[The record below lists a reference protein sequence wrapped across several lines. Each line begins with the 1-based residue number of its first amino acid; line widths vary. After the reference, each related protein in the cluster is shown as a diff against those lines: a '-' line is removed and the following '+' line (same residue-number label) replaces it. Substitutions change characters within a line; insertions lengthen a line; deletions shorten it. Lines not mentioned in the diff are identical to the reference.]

1 MQEQIVSK
9 NMEGGGKNIND
20 LSTPAPNSCAYAW
33 IDLLSI

>member
-9 NMEGGGKNIND
+9 NMEWGGENIND
-20 LSTPAPNSCAYAW
+20 LLPPAPNSCAYAW